1 MQAAMRLAIDIATTA
16 AMGVAIK
23 VPDRTHWYCATA
35 ALRSRRMISP
45 PGVAER
51 VGAVYR
57 CSCDLRYPI
66 AAIRLFRIQPAA
78 TETRPR
84 LFSMGTGAFESGART
99 CASAQGAGHTV
110 YVIRYA

>member
-1 MQAAMRLAIDIATTA
+1 MRLAIDIATTA
-16 AMGVAIK
+16 AMGVAIN

-66 AAIRLFRIQPAA
+66 AAIRFFSGFNPPLPKRGRACFRWEPERSSLAPEHARARRVQG
-78 TETRPR
+78 TRY
-84 LFSMGTGAFESGART
+84 M
-99 CASAQGAGHTV
+99 
-110 YVIRYA
+110 